1 MRPPRCCGKETKLA
15 GIHVAAD
22 EAYFDYKCREC
33 GTIISK
39 KKGEKDE
46 TD

>member
-1 MRPPRCCGKETKLA
+1 MKAPICCGNDMRLA

-22 EAYFDYKCREC
+22 EAWFDYKCREC